1 MIFKAVLFDLDD
13 TLIVDE
19 VVSRETFANVAKLA
33 AERHGANAASF
44 AVDAARHARD
54 LWAAGPHHALCK
66 ALGIS
71 AFECLWGDFVSRV
84 DPWPSFQ
91 EWSLAFR
98 QQVFDRALRD
108 QLIEDPDGGEE
119 LSVEFAH
126 ERRRLPRLMP
136 NVRETLVRLSA
147 SYALGMLTNGS
158 PDLQREK
165 IAASGLGD
173 FFQAIA
179 VSGEH
184 GIGKPRPEIFQI
196 LAEELGVSVGECV
209 MVGNSLE
216 RDILGARNAGM
227 RSAWLKV
234 PGSEEHADVEIDL
247 AITGLAELPD
257 LLLKLEQAEATIAA
271 SR

>member
-1 MIFKAVLFDLDD
+1 MIKAVLFDLDD

-19 VVSRETFANVAKLA
+19 VVSRETFAHVAKVA
-33 AERHGANAASF
+33 SERHGADAAKFS
-44 AVDAARHARD
+44 ADAARHAKA

-66 ALGIS
+66 SLGIS
-71 AFECLWGDFVSRV
+71 AFECLWGNFGSPV
-84 DPWPSFQ
+84 DPWPPFFK
-91 EWSLAFR
+91 WSLAFR
-98 QQVFDRALRD
+98 EQTFDRALRD
-108 QLIEDPDGGEE
+108 QLIEDPEGARE
-119 LSVEFAH
+119 LAEEFAK

-136 NVRETLVRLSA
+136 NAREVLVRLSA
-147 SYALGMLTNGS
+147 NYLLGMLTNGS

-173 FFQAIA
+173 FFKAIA

-184 GIGKPRPEIFQI
+184 GIGKPKPEIFQR
-196 LAEELGVSVGECV
+196 LAAELGVGIDECV

-227 RSAWLKV
+227 RSVWLKV

-247 AITGLAELPD
+247 TIVGLAELPD
-257 LLLKLEQAEATIAA
+257 LIRKLESSEPAIPA
-271 SR
+271 